1 MVAHAERVVV
11 VADGSKVG
19 RVTLAKMADLEEIDV
34 LVTDSSADPAA
45 LDAIAAAG
53 VDVQVV
59 PDDGPVAAVRPT
71 EGPTAQR

>member
-1 MVAHAERVVV
+1 M
-11 VADGSKVG
+11 
-19 RVTLAKMADLEEIDV
+19 

-59 PDDGPVAAVRPT
+59 ADDGPVAAVRPA
-71 EGPTAQR
+71 EGPAAPR